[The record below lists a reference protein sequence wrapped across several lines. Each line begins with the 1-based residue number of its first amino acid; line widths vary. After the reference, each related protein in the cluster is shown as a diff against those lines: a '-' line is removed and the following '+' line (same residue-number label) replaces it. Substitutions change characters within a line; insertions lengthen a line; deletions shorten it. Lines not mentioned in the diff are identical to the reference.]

1 MCKYKVSI
9 GIPMFN
15 AEKYIESCAKSLFE
29 QSLDNIEYIFVDDC
43 SSDTTVEKLQ
53 EVIAQYPQRAGAIKI
68 IKHERN
74 RGSAAARNTCIENFN
89 NNENF
94 NLYLLQGKRKYA
106 RKFSYYCGQTIRCV
120 YRRLKDRDHH
130 FKEIEHSDYSIWIG
144 KFSNVVP
151 NKTDINVVEKIIT
164 SELAEL
170 ELGFENMMNEINFH
184 PPVFDVYIINQWYH
198 PIKNS
203 EWKRIH
209 YNSPANYILDLMIY
223 DSNSKEMKGTRKIR
237 KLGILE

>member
-1 MCKYKVSI
+1 MNNTDKVYLIKWVGPFSYDELY
-9 GIPMFN
+9 N
-15 AEKYIESCAKSLFE
+15 WEKKWLE
-29 QSLDNIEYIFVDDC
+29 
-43 SSDTTVEKLQ
+43 
-53 EVIAQYPQRAGAIKI
+53 
-68 IKHERN
+68 
-74 RGSAAARNTCIENFN
+74 N

-130 FKEIEHSDYSIWIG
+130 SKEIEHSDYSIWIG

-209 YNSPANYILDLMIY
+209 YNSPANYIPDLMIY

>member
-1 MCKYKVSI
+1 MNNTDKVYLIKWVGPFSYDELY
-9 GIPMFN
+9 N
-15 AEKYIESCAKSLFE
+15 WEKKWLE
-29 QSLDNIEYIFVDDC
+29 
-43 SSDTTVEKLQ
+43 
-53 EVIAQYPQRAGAIKI
+53 
-68 IKHERN
+68 
-74 RGSAAARNTCIENFN
+74 N

-120 YRRLKDRDHH
+120 YRRLKDKDHH

-164 SELAEL
+164 SELAVL

-198 PIKNS
+198 PIKNN

-209 YNSPANYILDLMIY
+209 YNSPANYIPDLMIY
-223 DSNSKEMKGTRKIR
+223 DWNKFHVIFRFS
-237 KLGILE
+237 LILHPDSVCDILRSIVEISRSRRVWAKTFLIKVAV

>member
-1 MCKYKVSI
+1 MNNTDKVYLIKWVGPFSYDELY
-9 GIPMFN
+9 N
-15 AEKYIESCAKSLFE
+15 WEKKWLE
-29 QSLDNIEYIFVDDC
+29 
-43 SSDTTVEKLQ
+43 
-53 EVIAQYPQRAGAIKI
+53 
-68 IKHERN
+68 
-74 RGSAAARNTCIENFN
+74 N

-170 ELGFENMMNEINFH
+170 ELGFENMMNEINLKMRDFRE
-184 PPVFDVYIINQWYH
+184 
-198 PIKNS
+198 S
-203 EWKRIH
+203 E
-209 YNSPANYILDLMIY
+209 
-223 DSNSKEMKGTRKIR
+223 KGTYSSYRIYAR
-237 KLGILE
+237 HIHARCSRHSCRVAVSGEQSDA

>member
-1 MCKYKVSI
+1 MNNTDKVYLIKWVGPFSYDELY
-9 GIPMFN
+9 N
-15 AEKYIESCAKSLFE
+15 WEKKWLE
-29 QSLDNIEYIFVDDC
+29 
-43 SSDTTVEKLQ
+43 
-53 EVIAQYPQRAGAIKI
+53 
-68 IKHERN
+68 
-74 RGSAAARNTCIENFN
+74 N

-151 NKTDINVVEKIIT
+151 NKTDINVVEKTIT

-209 YNSPANYILDLMIY
+209 YNSPANYIPDLMIY

>member
-1 MCKYKVSI
+1 MNNTDKVYLIKWVGPFSYDELYNWEKNGWRIIMKILICTCCK
-9 GIPMFN
+9 
-15 AEKYIESCAKSLFE
+15 EK
-29 QSLDNIEYIFVDDC
+29 
-43 SSDTTVEKLQ
+43 
-53 EVIAQYPQRAGAIKI
+53 
-68 IKHERN
+68 
-74 RGSAAARNTCIENFN
+74 ENN
-89 NNENF
+89 
-94 NLYLLQGKRKYA
+94 A

-198 PIKNS
+198 PIK
-203 EWKRIH
+203 K
-209 YNSPANYILDLMIY
+209 
-223 DSNSKEMKGTRKIR
+223 
-237 KLGILE
+237 

>member
-1 MCKYKVSI
+1 MNNTDKVYLIKWVGPFSYDELY
-9 GIPMFN
+9 N
-15 AEKYIESCAKSLFE
+15 WEKKWLE
-29 QSLDNIEYIFVDDC
+29 
-43 SSDTTVEKLQ
+43 
-53 EVIAQYPQRAGAIKI
+53 
-68 IKHERN
+68 
-74 RGSAAARNTCIENFN
+74 N

-164 SELAEL
+164 SEILHPDSVCDIL
-170 ELGFENMMNEINFH
+170 RSIVEISRSRRVWAKTF
-184 PPVFDVYIINQWYH
+184 
-198 PIKNS
+198 
-203 EWKRIH
+203 
-209 YNSPANYILDLMIY
+209 L
-223 DSNSKEMKGTRKIR
+223 IR
-237 KLGILE
+237 VAV